1 MRCAKH
7 FNGLIADSN
16 LMRILTC
23 EKTGGLSFGGAFT
36 FYFMVYGNSFLNKT
50 TETTTSILS
59 TLSIVSSYSLLQ
71 SQLIIG
77 YGFTCTTI

>member
-36 FYFMVYGNSFLNKT
+36 FYFMVYGNSFLNKNHYKYT
-50 TETTTSILS
+50 LS